1 VRRKFAI
8 ETPGISTG
16 YWKARKIPCRERSS
30 GSISRISSSLELD
43 VAPGDLVA
51 GVSGEDL
58 RERALAG
65 AVGSHD
71 RMDLPLVD
79 LEVHAVEDFDV
90 LVGHLGEEVPDREN
104 GGVRDQV
111 APLQRRA
118 LWVNGIRSPSLFQG
132 DPLRA
137 TIERLLPHGDWGAYP
152 IPVQVNAVELGTGR
166 TEWFGA
172 GARTDVTPAQAIYA
186 SAALPVFYP
195 PATLPGGVYVD
206 GGTLDALPLLR
217 AAELGAT
224 GIVAVDVGSGGEVN
238 GGEVA
243 AKGMLSVHQRV
254 FSIMAARR
262 RLDTVRDWSGPP
274 LLYLRPRLDGYGTF
288 DFHHIP
294 YFLDE
299 GARAARELLKV
310 PAAVL

>member
-1 VRRKFAI
+1 MRKVWPWSRRRDPVGARLGGVDLGDRPWLVLGGGGLKGLAHLGAWRVLEEAGFRPA
-8 ETPGISTG
+8 GILGT
-16 YWKARKIPCRERSS
+16 
-30 GSISRISSSLELD
+30 SIGALAATCLAGGRPIGELE
-43 VAPGDLVA
+43 AEA
-51 GVSGEDL
+51 
-58 RERALAG
+58 RAL
-65 AVGSHD
+65 
-71 RMDLPLVD
+71 
-79 LEVHAVEDFDV
+79 E
-90 LVGHLGEEVPDREN
+90 REH
-104 GGVRDQV
+104 V

-118 LWVNGIRSPSLFQG
+118 LWVNGIRAPSLFQG
-132 DPLRA
+132 APLRA
-137 TIERLLPHGDWGAYP
+137 TIERLLPHGEWGAYP
-152 IPVQVNAVELGTGR
+152 IRVQVNAVELGTGR
-166 TEWFGA
+166 TEWFGM
-172 GARTDVTPAQAIYA
+172 GARTDVTPAQAVYA

-195 PATLPGGVYVD
+195 PASLPGGVYVD
-206 GGTLDALPLLR
+206 GGTLDALPILR

-238 GGEVA
+238 GGQVA

-288 DFHHIP
+288 DFDQIP

-299 GARAARELLKV
+299 GSRAARELLEI